1 MAARTILFT
10 GFPGFIGARLIPLLL
25 DQDRDAT
32 VVALVEPR
40 MVEKATAVASELGTG
55 DRLRIQPGDI
65 TAPHL
70 GLSESDWRR
79 LAEDTVAVHHLAA
92 VYDLAVPLAIA
103 ERVNVEGTQ
112 NVIDF
117 CRACSRLERHNY
129 VSTAYVA
136 GLRGGTVREADL
148 WAGQSFKNHYEST
161 KFAAE
166 VLVRASMDEIPTT
179 IYRPGIVVGDSRTG
193 VTQKFDGPY
202 YLLRTIQA
210 AVGRHSPIVQPG
222 GMTAPFNVVPVDF
235 VIDAIVTGA
244 GDPDFAGETLHLV
257 DPDPITA
264 SDLYARMCR
273 AYADRA
279 PAFKLPWGMVDQSL
293 RLSLMRHLL
302 GGTPRESLIYLNHQ
316 VRYDTSRATE
326 LLGRHGV
333 TCPPASTYVGP
344 MVAFFR
350 EHEDD
355 PAFAPL
361 KK

>member
-25 DQDRDAT
+25 EQDPDAT

-40 MVEKATAVASELGTG
+40 MVPKARSVAQELGLD
-55 DRLRIQPGDI
+55 DRLQIQSGDI
-65 TAPHL
+65 TAPRL
-70 GLSESDWRR
+70 GLDEATYRR
-79 LAEDTVAVHHLAA
+79 LASETVAVHHLAA
-92 VYDLAVPLAIA
+92 IYDLAVPLSIA

-112 NVIDF
+112 NVVDF
-117 CRACSRLERHNY
+117 CRACDRLERHNY

-136 GLRGGTVREADL
+136 GQRRGTVKEADL
-148 WAGQSFKNHYEST
+148 AAGQAFKNHYEST

-166 VLVRASMDEIPTT
+166 VLVRASMDDVPTT
-179 IYRPGIVVGDSRTG
+179 IYRPGIVVGDSKTG

-210 AVGRHSPIVQPG
+210 AIERHTPLIQPG
-222 GMTAPFNVVPVDF
+222 AMTAPFNVVPVDF

-244 GDPDFAGETLHLV
+244 SHPEFSGETLHLV

-264 SDLYARMCR
+264 AELYRLLCV
-273 AYADRA
+273 AYAGREA
-279 PAFKLPWGMVDQSL
+279 KLRLPWKLVDQSL
-293 RLSLMRHLL
+293 RLSLVRHLL

-316 VRYDTSRATE
+316 VRYDTARATA
-326 LLGRHGV
+326 LLAGRGV
-333 TCPPASTYVGP
+333 RCPPTADYVGP

-350 EHEDD
+350 EHQDD

-361 KK
+361 K

>member
-25 DQDRDAT
+25 EQDREAT

-40 MVEKATAVASELGTG
+40 MVEKARAVAAELGL
-55 DRLRIQPGDI
+55 DQRLVIQSGDI
-65 TAPHL
+65 TAPRL
-70 GLSESDWRR
+70 GLDEATYRR
-79 LAEDTVAVHHLAA
+79 LADETVAVHHLAA
-92 VYDLAVPLAIA
+92 VYNLAVPLSIA

-112 NVIDF
+112 NVVDF

-148 WAGQSFKNHYEST
+148 WAGQSFKNHYEAT

-166 VLVRASMDEIPTT
+166 VIVRASMDEIPTT
-179 IYRPGIVVGDSRTG
+179 IYRPGIVVGDSTTG

-222 GMTAPFNVVPVDF
+222 AMTAPFNVVPVDF

-257 DPDPITA
+257 DPEAFTA
-264 SDLYARMCR
+264 SELYRQLCA
-273 AYADRA
+273 AYAGKT
-279 PAFKLPWGMVDQSL
+279 PAFKLPWGMVDQTL
-293 RLSLMRHLL
+293 RLSPMRRLL

-333 TCPPASTYVGP
+333 RCPPATTYVGP
-344 MVAFFR
+344 MVSFFR
-350 EHEDD
+350 QHEDD
-355 PAFAPL
+355 PAFAPAQ
-361 KK
+361 

>member
-1 MAARTILFT
+1 MGARTILFT

-25 DQDRDAT
+25 DGDPEAG

-40 MVEKATAVASELGTG
+40 MVEKARAVAAELGVG
-55 DRLRIQPGDI
+55 ERLTIQPGDI
-65 TAPHL
+65 TAPRL
-70 GLSESDWRR
+70 GLDEATWRR
-79 LAEDTVAVHHLAA
+79 LASETVAVHHLAA
-92 VYDLAVPLAIA
+92 VYDLAVPLSIA

-112 NVIDF
+112 NVLDF
-117 CRACSRLERHNY
+117 CHACEGLERHNY

-148 WAGQSFKNHYEST
+148 WAGQAFKNHYEST

-179 IYRPGIVVGDSRTG
+179 IYRPGIVVGDSVSG

-210 AVGRHSPIVQPG
+210 AVGRRTPIVQPG
-222 GMTAPFNVVPVDF
+222 AMTAPFNVVPVDF

-244 GDPDFAGETLHLV
+244 ADPDFAGETLHLV
-257 DPDPITA
+257 DPAPITA
-264 SDLYARMCR
+264 SELYGLLCR
-273 AYADRA
+273 AYAGKD
-279 PAFKLPWGMVDQSL
+279 PALRLPWGMVDQSL
-293 RLSLMRHLL
+293 RLGPVRHLL

-333 TCPPASTYVGP
+333 RCPPTASYVDP

-361 KK
+361 R

>member
-1 MAARTILFT
+1 MGARTILFT

-25 DQDRDAT
+25 DQDPEAT

-40 MVEKATAVASELGTG
+40 MVQKAQAVAAELGVH
-55 DRLRIQPGDI
+55 DRLAIQPGDI
-65 TAPHL
+65 TAPLL
-70 GLSESDWRR
+70 GLDEGRYRS
-79 LAEDTVAVHHLAA
+79 LAADTVAVHHLAA

-112 NVIDF
+112 NIIDF
-117 CRACSRLERHNY
+117 CRACPRLERHNY

-148 WAGQSFKNHYEST
+148 WAGQAFKNHYEST

-166 VLVRASMDEIPTT
+166 VLVRASMDDVPTT
-179 IYRPGIVVGDSRTG
+179 IYRPGIVVGDSVSG

-210 AVGRHSPIVQPG
+210 AVRRHTPIVQPG
-222 GMTAPFNVVPVDF
+222 GMAARFNVVPVDF

-257 DPDPITA
+257 DPDPISA
-264 SDLYARMCR
+264 SELYRQLCQ
-273 AYADRA
+273 AYAGKDA
-279 PAFKLPWGMVDQSL
+279 AFRLPWGLVDQSL
-293 RLSLMRHLL
+293 RLGPVRHLL
-302 GGTPRESLIYLNHQ
+302 GGTPRESLVYLNHQ

-326 LLGRHGV
+326 LLGRHDV
-333 TCPPASTYVGP
+333 RCPPATTYVGP

-355 PAFAPL
+355 TAFAPL
-361 KK
+361 R

>member
-1 MAARTILFT
+1 MGVRTILFT

-25 DQDRDAT
+25 DADPDAN

-40 MVEKATAVASELGTG
+40 MVEKARQVAGELGLQE
-55 DRLRIQPGDI
+55 RLTIQPGDI
-65 TAPHL
+65 TAPRL
-70 GLSESDWRR
+70 GLDEATSRR
-79 LAEDTVAVHHLAA
+79 LADETVAVHHLAA
-92 VYDLAVPLAIA
+92 IYDLAVPLAIA

-112 NVIDF
+112 NIIDF
-117 CRACSRLERHNY
+117 CRACTRLERHNY

-136 GLRGGTVREADL
+136 GQRRGTVLEADL
-148 WAGQSFKNHYEST
+148 AAGQAFKNHYEST

-166 VLVRASMDEIPTT
+166 VLVRASMDEVPTT

-210 AVGRHSPIVQPG
+210 AVRRHTPIVQPG
-222 GMTAPFNVVPVDF
+222 AMSAPFNVVPVDF

-257 DPDPITA
+257 DPDPISA
-264 SDLYARMCR
+264 SDLYARLCA
-273 AYADRA
+273 AYAGKP
-279 PAFKLPWGMVDQSL
+279 PALRLPWGLVDQSL
-293 RLSLMRHLL
+293 RLAPVRHLL

-316 VRYDTSRATE
+316 VRYDTARATE

-333 TCPPASTYVGP
+333 RCPPASEYVGP

-361 KK
+361 H

>member
-25 DQDRDAT
+25 DQDPEAT

-40 MVEKATAVASELGTG
+40 MVEKAQSVAAELGTG
-55 DRLRIQPGDI
+55 ERLRIQPGDI
-65 TAPHL
+65 TAPLL
-70 GLSESDWRR
+70 GLDEARYR
-79 LAEDTVAVHHLAA
+79 GLAADTVAVHHLAA

-112 NVIDF
+112 NIIDF
-117 CRACSRLERHNY
+117 CRACDRLERHNY

-148 WAGQSFKNHYEST
+148 WAGQAFKNHYEST

-166 VLVRASMDEIPTT
+166 ILVRASMDEIPTT
-179 IYRPGIVVGDSRTG
+179 IYRPGIVVGDSVSG
-193 VTQKFDGPY
+193 ITQKFDGPY

-210 AVGRHSPIVQPG
+210 AVRRGTPIVQPG
-222 GMTAPFNVVPVDF
+222 GMAARFNVVPVDF

-244 GDPDFAGETLHLV
+244 GDPEFAGETLHLV
-257 DPDPITA
+257 DPDPISA
-264 SDLYARMCR
+264 SELYRQLCQ
-273 AYADRA
+273 AYAGKDA
-279 PAFKLPWGMVDQSL
+279 AFRLPWGMVDQSL
-293 RLSLMRHLL
+293 RLKPVRHLL
-302 GGTPRESLIYLNHQ
+302 GGTPRESLVYLNHQ

-333 TCPPASTYVGP
+333 RCPPATTYVGP

-355 PAFAPL
+355 PAYAPL
-361 KK
+361 R

>member
-25 DQDRDAT
+25 EQDPEAT

-40 MVEKATAVASELGTG
+40 MVPKATQVAQALGTG
-55 DRLRIQPGDI
+55 DRLVIQAGDI
-65 TAPHL
+65 TAPAL
-70 GLSESDWRR
+70 GLDEATYRR
-79 LAEDTVAVHHLAA
+79 LAAETVAVHHLAA
-92 VYDLAVPLAIA
+92 IYDLAVPLSIA

-112 NVIDF
+112 GVIDF
-117 CRACSRLERHNY
+117 CRACERLERHNY

-136 GLRGGTVREADL
+136 GLRGGTVLEADL

-210 AVGRHSPIVQPG
+210 AVGRHTPIVQPG
-222 GMTAPFNVVPVDF
+222 AMTAPFNVVPVDF

-244 GDPDFAGETLHLV
+244 RDPDFAGETLHLV
-257 DPDPITA
+257 DPDPISA
-264 SDLYARMCR
+264 SELYTQLCR
-273 AYADRA
+273 AYAGKD
-279 PAFKLPWGMVDQSL
+279 PAFRLPWGLIDQSL
-293 RLSLMRHLL
+293 RLGAVRHLL
-302 GGTPRESLIYLNHQ
+302 GGTPRESLVYLNHQ

-333 TCPPASTYVGP
+333 RCPPASTYVGP
-344 MVAFFR
+344 MTEFFR
-350 EHEDD
+350 AHEDD
-355 PAFAPL
+355 PAFAPP
-361 KK
+361 K